1 MDKMKK
7 NPDFELKYNSESEEW
22 FMIKVKDELTLNNK
36 EMENIVTGV
45 MPENRYEVSCTIILH
60 LH

>member
-1 MDKMKK
+1 MKNK

-36 EMENIVTGV
+36 EMENIVTD
-45 MPENRYEVSCTIILH
+45 I
-60 LH
+60 